1 MRLGIQRVLSKG
13 NSLQPLNGELKKQLS
28 QLYQEEFDELEQ
40 CMQID
45 LSSWRK

>member
-13 NSLQPLNGELKKQLS
+13 NSLQPLDGEVKKQLS
-28 QLYQEEFDELEQ
+28 QLYQEEFDEPEQ

>member
-28 QLYQEEFDELEQ
+28 QLYQGEFDELEQ